1 MLSTRQQR
9 SEHSACRPVPD
20 RRNSDPVEA
29 EEAEAEAATEV
40 VVVVDAAVV
49 AAVVAEEVTVV
60 EEDAVVGADDDTNAG
75 TDSNLTHATTY
86 PFATA
91 TAPNSVTEKL
101 KPCTA
106 YVASA
111 R

>member
-40 VVVVDAAVV
+40 VVVVD